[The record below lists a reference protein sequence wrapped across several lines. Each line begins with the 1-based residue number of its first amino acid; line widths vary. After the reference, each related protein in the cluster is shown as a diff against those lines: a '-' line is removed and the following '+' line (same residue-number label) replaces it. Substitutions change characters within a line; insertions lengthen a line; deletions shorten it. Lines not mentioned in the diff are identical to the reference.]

1 MKARR
6 AIIETHGGPEVIRW
20 IEDEVGDPGPGQII
34 VAHEAVGLNFIDT
47 YHRRGI
53 YPTPLP
59 TGLGIEAAGRVIA
72 VGAGVGDLRE
82 GDRIATIGP
91 ELGAYATVRR
101 VDANSAFRLPP
112 GIDSETAAAAI
123 VKLFTAELL
132 VERCAR
138 VEPGMDVLVH
148 AAAGGIGLMLVQWLK
163 AIGARVIGTVGSE
176 EKAVTARAAGA
187 DETILYTREPVAPRV
202 RDLTGG
208 RGVRVVFDGIGL
220 DTWEASLDSCGK
232 RGLIVSYGNAS
243 APVTGISLGILAT
256 KGSLYN
262 TRPTLFDYYA
272 APEERAAGAA
282 RSWAMLESG
291 AVRVTIGQRF
301 PLEEAAQAHAALEAR
316 QTTGSTLLV
325 P

>member
-20 IEDEVGDPGPGQII
+20 IEGEIGDPGPGQII

-59 TGLGIEAAGRVIA
+59 TGLGIEAAGRVVA
-72 VGAGVGDLRE
+72 VGTGVAAFRE
-82 GDRIATIGP
+82 GDRVATIGP
-91 ELGAYATVRR
+91 DLGAYATVRR
-101 VDANSAFRLPP
+101 VDAKSAFHLPDS
-112 GIDSETAAAAI
+112 IDSETAAAAI

-148 AAAGGIGLMLVQWLK
+148 AAAGGVGLLLVQWLK

-176 EKAVTARAAGA
+176 EKTAAARGAGA
-187 DETILYTREPVAPRV
+187 DETILYTCESVAPRV
-202 RDLTGG
+202 RELTGG
-208 RGVRVVFDGIGL
+208 KGVRVVFDGIGR
-220 DTWEASLDSCGK
+220 DTWDASLDSCGK

-243 APVTGISLGILAT
+243 APVTGVSLGILAT

-262 TRPTLFDYYA
+262 TRPTLFDYYSE
-272 APEERAAGAA
+272 PEERAAGAA

-291 AVRVTIGQRF
+291 AVKVTIGQRL
-301 PLEEAAQAHAALEAR
+301 PLEEAARAHAALEAR
-316 QTTGSTLLV
+316 QTMGSTLLI